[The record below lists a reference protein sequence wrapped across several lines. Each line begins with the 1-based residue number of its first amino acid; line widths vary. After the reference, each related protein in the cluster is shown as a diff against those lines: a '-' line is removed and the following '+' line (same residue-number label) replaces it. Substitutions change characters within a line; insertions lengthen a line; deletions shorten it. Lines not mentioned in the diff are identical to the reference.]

1 MSKEMYPETQE
12 SQKERLNFYKR
23 SEQIISVS
31 RDYFEEIKKGLSTE
45 LAKGY
50 VETNVCLAHHFKISQ
65 EFEELKKMI
74 EIQNLRILQLEQD
87 KVADQPKV
95 VILEEVTKEEAKKLV
110 EDYFKEHGCADIEEL
125 MLNLKISV
133 QDIVEIIDEL
143 QKEGKLAPKGE

>member
-110 EDYFKEHGCADIEEL
+110 EYYFKEHGCADIEEL

>member
-1 MSKEMYPETQE
+1 MYPETQE